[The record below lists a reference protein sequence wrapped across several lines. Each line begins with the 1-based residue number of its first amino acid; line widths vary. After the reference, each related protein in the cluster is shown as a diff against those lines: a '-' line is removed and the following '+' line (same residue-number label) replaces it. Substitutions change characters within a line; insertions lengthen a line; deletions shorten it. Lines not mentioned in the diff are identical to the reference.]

1 MTENQGFH
9 AYQPAVEKLRDER
22 NMEMKNGKCLKCGS
36 TTVYSLAN
44 GVVPGGHVRE
54 YIQMDGMYSAAD
66 VLSFLCTTCGYYENY
81 VTDAKKL
88 SAVAGKWPQVPH
100 TQP

>member
-1 MTENQGFH
+1 
-9 AYQPAVEKLRDER
+9 
-22 NMEMKNGKCLKCGS
+22 MKNGKCVKCGS
-36 TTVYSLAN
+36 STVYSLAN
-44 GVVPGGHVRE
+44 GVVPGGRVRE
-54 YIQMDGMYSAAD
+54 YIQFDGMYSAAD

-88 SAVAGKWPQVPH
+88 SAVANKWPQVPP